1 MTNPRSDTATPP
13 SRPVN
18 LRVRD
23 DLRAIIDRAASLQ
36 GRTRSEFML
45 DAARRAAEDAILDQ
59 TLVRVDA
66 DVFDD
71 LAKAI
76 DDPTRGEGFERLM
89 SAPTPWEDE
98 PSKSAK

>member
-1 MTNPRSDTATPP
+1 MANLQSDTVTPP

-71 LAKAI
+71 LAEMI
-76 DDPTRGEGFERLM
+76 DEPTRGEGFERLM
-89 SAPTPWEDE
+89 SAPAPWEDG
-98 PSKSAK
+98 PSKPAK

>member
-1 MTNPRSDTATPP
+1 MANLQSDTVTPP

-71 LAKAI
+71 LAEMI
-76 DDPTRGEGFERLM
+76 DEPTRGEGFERLM
-89 SAPTPWEDE
+89 SAPTPWEDG
-98 PSKSAK
+98 PSKPAK

>member
-1 MTNPRSDTATPP
+1 MAAPHPDTTAPA

-45 DAARRAAEDAILDQ
+45 DAARRAAENAILDQ
-59 TLVRVDA
+59 TLVRVDPA
-66 DVFDD
+66 VFDD
-71 LAKAI
+71 LSAI
-76 DDPTRGEGFERLM
+76 IDRPAEGEGLDRLM
-89 SAPTPWEDE
+89 NAPTPWD
-98 PSKSAK
+98 AAVDRAR

>member
-1 MTNPRSDTATPP
+1 MATVQPDASASP

-71 LAKAI
+71 LAEMI
-76 DDPTRGEGFERLM
+76 DEPTRGEGFERLM
-89 SAPTPWEDE
+89 SAPTPWEGE
-98 PSKSAK
+98 PAKLQK

>member
-1 MTNPRSDTATPP
+1 MATVQPDAP
-13 SRPVN
+13 ASQSRPVN

-66 DVFDD
+66 AVFDD
-71 LAKAI
+71 LAAVI
-76 DDPTRGEGFERLM
+76 DRPAEGDGFDRLM
-89 SAPTPWEDE
+89 SAATPWDDT
-98 PSKSAK
+98 SAKPTT

>member
-1 MTNPRSDTATPP
+1 MASPRSDTVTSP

-71 LAKAI
+71 LTAII
-76 DDPTRGEGFERLM
+76 DDPTRGEGFERLT
-89 SAPTPWEDE
+89 SAPAPWDDE
-98 PSKSAK
+98 PSRSAK